1 MHTDHQDNINA
12 TPHLAELRQR
22 LRDFVNAQAFP
33 AILDHE
39 STSTFPFKVFR
50 QTGAEGFFRAHLKP
64 QFGGAGLGVP
74 GFCIVS
80 EELAKA
86 GAGMIHNGHFQLMEM
101 LVEFGTPAQQER
113 YLAPLS
119 RGEAVGAMAITE
131 AEVGSSFRRMRTRLL
146 EAKGGWRLDGEKVF
160 INDAAEANLLGVLA
174 RHGEGFTMVIL
185 EQPTDG
191 FTITGRL
198 DPLGLRSSPLYN
210 LAFDECPIRAGH
222 VLGPAGQGLGVFLS
236 AFNFSRLGNASAAL
250 GIASAAFAKAL
261 EYCRQRRIGGQ
272 PVAGFQGQRWK
283 IAEISTRLTA
293 ARLLRDY
300 AARTTDQSGKSGL
313 LSSQAKLLCVETAQ
327 EVVGAALQLTGRYGC
342 LRDSLFDLYLR
353 DVKALAI
360 AGGTLEV
367 MKNTI
372 ARELVGF

>member
-1 MHTDHQDNINA
+1 MPNDQPNNIA
-12 TPHLAELRQR
+12 DPPDLAELRR
-22 LRDFVNAQAFP
+22 KVRHFVDTQAFP
-33 AILDHE
+33 AIFAHE
-39 STSTFPFKVFR
+39 SASTFPLELFR
-50 QTGAEGFFRAHLKP
+50 HTGAAGFFRAHLKP
-64 QFGGAGLGVP
+64 EFGGDGFGVP
-74 GFCIVS
+74 GFCVVS

-86 GAGMIHNGHFQLMEM
+86 GAGLIHNGHFQLMEM
-101 LVEFGTPAQQER
+101 LVEFGTPDQQTR
-113 YLAPLS
+113 YLTPLS

-131 AEVGSSFRRMRTRLL
+131 AEVGSSFRGMHTCLR
-146 EAKGGWRLDGEKVF
+146 EAKDGWCLTGEKVF
-160 INDAAEANLLGVLA
+160 INDAAEADLLGVLA
-174 RHGEGFTMVIL
+174 CSGDGFTMVIL
-185 EQPTDG
+185 EQGSEG
-191 FTITGRL
+191 FSVTGQL

-210 LAFDECPIRAGH
+210 IAFHECPIRTDQI
-222 VLGPAGQGLGVFLS
+222 LGLIEKGLAVFLS

-250 GIASAAFAKAL
+250 GIATAAFTKAL
-261 EYCRQRRIGGQ
+261 EYCRRRRIGGQ

-293 ARLLRDY
+293 ARLLRDH

-327 EVVGAALQLTGRYGC
+327 EVVAAALQLTGRYGC

-372 ARELVGF
+372 AREIVGF